1 MNPSARTSGGD
12 VQAAFCA
19 VLVDEWARAGLTEA
33 VVAPGSRSTP
43 LVIAFDADPRVRV
56 HVVLDE
62 RSAGFTALGLALA
75 TRRPVVVGT
84 TSGTASVEL
93 HPAVVEAFHA
103 SVPLIA
109 ATCDRPPELHDVGA
123 PQTVDQ
129 QSLFGPAVRWSVSP
143 GVPNLDASTSWRSLA
158 SRVYVEAN
166 GSGGPP
172 GPVHLN
178 LAFREPLIG
187 DPSTVLVPEG
197 RPGGEA
203 WHVGFGAFDSR
214 VSAPDELVDFLAS
227 YRGARG
233 LVVAGW
239 GAGDAAE
246 LAETCASL
254 GWPLV
259 VDPRSGARTGSGPV
273 IAAADALLR
282 VPAIATGWTPDVV
295 VRAGATWA
303 SKVLSQWLASLPPS
317 VPQVLADPL
326 SAWADPERRSSH
338 VVAVSAS
345 RLLAQ
350 VAALGGTDG
359 EAGGEWFSRWVEAER
374 TAQRVFDRLLGAEGQ
389 LSLSEPAVARA
400 ILRGAPDGS
409 RIVVSSSMP
418 IRDAEW
424 FGPSKCD
431 CEVLANR
438 GTNGI
443 DGVMSTA
450 VGVALAGAPT
460 VALLGDLA
468 FLYDAGS
475 LLWLDERDLSLTVVV
490 VDNDGGGIFSFL
502 PQASAFAPER
512 FERYWGTPH
521 GTDLVSIAAGYGIAA
536 TEVRSRGELD
546 EMVAGAG
553 KPGVR
558 VGIVRSDRS
567 ENVAVHERLNAAV
580 AEAVLGSG

>member
-1 MNPSARTSGGD
+1 M
-12 VQAAFCA
+12 QAAFCA
-19 VLVDEWARAGLTEA
+19 VLVDEWARAGLTDA

-43 LVIAFDADPRVRV
+43 LVTALDADPRVRV

-75 TRRPVVVGT
+75 IRRPVVVGT

-93 HPAVVEAFHA
+93 HPAVAEAFHA

-129 QSLFGPAVRWSVSP
+129 QSLFGRAVRWSGSP
-143 GVPNLDASTSWRSLA
+143 GVPNLDAVTSWRSLA
-158 SRVYVEAN
+158 SRVYVEAV

-187 DPSTVLVPEG
+187 DPAAVLVPEG

-203 WHVGFGAFDSR
+203 WHVGFDAVDSR
-214 VSAPDELVDFLAS
+214 GPAPDELVDLVAT
-227 YRGARG
+227 YRGASG

-239 GAGDAAE
+239 GAGDPAELAE

-254 GWPLV
+254 GWPLMA
-259 VDPRSGARTGSGPV
+259 DPRSGGRTGSEPV

-282 VPAIATGWTPDVV
+282 VPTIATGWTPDVV
-295 VRAGATWA
+295 VRAGATWT

-326 SAWADPERRSSH
+326 SQWADPERRSSH
-338 VVAVSAS
+338 VVAVSAN

-350 VAALGGTDG
+350 VAERGGIDG
-359 EAGGEWFSRWVEAER
+359 EAGGEWLYRWVEAER
-374 TAQRVFDRLLGAEGQ
+374 AAQAVFDRLLGPEGQ

-400 ILRGAPDGS
+400 ILGGTPGGS
-409 RIVVSSSMP
+409 RVVVSSSMP

-424 FGPSKCD
+424 FGPSRCG

-438 GTNGI
+438 GANGI
-443 DGVMSTA
+443 DGVLSTA

-475 LLWLDERDLSLTVVV
+475 LLRLGERDLSLTVVV

-502 PQASAFAPER
+502 PQASAFAGER

-580 AEAVLGSG
+580 AEAVLRSG